1 MGLQTLRR
9 TDGQEHPWTVTAAN
23 NARLVRQVI
32 EEIWN
37 GGDLELADQVFAPD
51 YVNHG
56 GLIPD
61 LVRGPE
67 AIKVSVAVYRLAFP
81 EFRVA
86 VVDLLAQGQTVAL
99 RWAAHRTPGHDGGS
113 DAPDRDPDTLRG
125 MTFGRR
131 DRWPDRGELDVLGDS
146 RGRTARSVAC
156 FLAAPRATR
165 RSDGVISAPCPW
177 RPRAV
182 SKGTP

>member
-9 TDGQEHPWTVTAAN
+9 TDGQESPWTVTAAN

-67 AIKVSVAVYRLAFP
+67 AIKFSVAVYRLAFP

-99 RWAAHRTPGHDGGS
+99 RWTAHRTPGDDGGS
-113 DAPDRDPDTLRG
+113 DTPDRDPDTLRG
-125 MTFGRR
+125 MTFGRLAGDQIVESWTCWETEGAER
-131 DRWPDRGELDVLGDS
+131 LDPS
-146 RGRTARSVAC
+146 RVSWLHQVPPAEATA
-156 FLAAPRATR
+156 
-165 RSDGVISAPCPW
+165 
-177 RPRAV
+177 
-182 SKGTP
+182 

>member
-1 MGLQTLRR
+1 MGLQVLRR
-9 TDGQEHPWTVTAAN
+9 TDGQASPWNVTAAE

-67 AIKVSVAVYRLAFP
+67 AIKFSVAVYRLAFP
-81 EFRVA
+81 AFRVA
-86 VVDLLAQGQTVAL
+86 VVDVLAQGQMVAL
-99 RWAAHRTPGHDGGS
+99 HWTAHRTPGDDGGS

-125 MTFGRR
+125 MTFGR
-131 DRWPDRGELDVLGDS
+131 
-146 RGRTARSVAC
+146 
-156 FLAAPRATR
+156 LAAGQIVESWTCWETG
-165 RSDGVISAPCPW
+165 S
-177 RPRAV
+177 AV
-182 SKGTP
+182 SPAIMRHLQSSARWVA

>member
-1 MGLQTLRR
+1 MGLQVLRR
-9 TDGQEHPWTVTAAN
+9 TDGQASPWPVTAAD

-37 GGDLELADQVFAPD
+37 DGDLELADRLFAPD

-86 VVDLLAQGQTVAL
+86 VVDVLAQGQTVAL
-99 RWAAHRTPGHDGGS
+99 RWTAHRTPGHDGGS
-113 DAPDRDPDTLRG
+113 DTPDRDPDTLRG
-125 MTFGRR
+125 MTFGRLAGDQIVESWTCWETEGAER
-131 DRWPDRGELDVLGDS
+131 LDPS
-146 RGRTARSVAC
+146 RGSWLHQVPPAAATA
-156 FLAAPRATR
+156 
-165 RSDGVISAPCPW
+165 
-177 RPRAV
+177 
-182 SKGTP
+182 

>member
-9 TDGQEHPWTVTAAN
+9 TDGQEHPWQVTAAT

-67 AIKVSVAVYRLAFP
+67 AIKISVALYRLAFP

-113 DAPDRDPDTLRG
+113 DAPDREPDTLRG
-125 MTFGRR
+125 MTFGRMSR
-131 DRWPDRGELDVLGDS
+131 PDRGELDVLGDS
-146 RGRTARSVAC
+146 RGRTTRSVAC
-156 FLAAPRATR
+156 FLAAPRATPPKR
-165 RSDGVISAPCPW
+165 RRDFGTMLLAT
-177 RPRAV
+177 
-182 SKGTP
+182 KGR

>member
-1 MGLQTLRR
+1 MTVRHDRAAHGCHARLQAPGSRSSRPPASVELNRRRRGMGLQTLRR
-9 TDGQEHPWTVTAAN
+9 TDGQEHPWQVTAAN

-61 LVRGPE
+61 LGRGPE
-67 AIKVSVAVYRLAFP
+67 AIKIIVAVSRLAFP

-86 VVDLLAQGQTVAL
+86 VVDLLAQGQT
-99 RWAAHRTPGHDGGS
+99 
-113 DAPDRDPDTLRG
+113 
-125 MTFGRR
+125 
-131 DRWPDRGELDVLGDS
+131 
-146 RGRTARSVAC
+146 
-156 FLAAPRATR
+156 
-165 RSDGVISAPCPW
+165 
-177 RPRAV
+177 
-182 SKGTP
+182 

>member
-9 TDGQEHPWTVTAAN
+9 TSGQESPWTITAAE

-37 GGDLELADQVFAPD
+37 GGDLELADQLFTPD

-67 AIKVSVAVYRLAFP
+67 AIKVSVALYRLAFP
-81 EFRVA
+81 AFRVA

-99 RWAAHRTPGHDGGS
+99 HWAAHRAPGHDGGS
-113 DAPDRDPDTLRG
+113 DAPDGNPDTLRG
-125 MTFGRR
+125 MTFGR
-131 DRWPDRGELDVLGDS
+131 
-146 RGRTARSVAC
+146 
-156 FLAAPRATR
+156 
-165 RSDGVISAPCPW
+165 
-177 RPRAV
+177 V
-182 SKGTP
+182 SGGQ

>member
-9 TDGQEHPWTVTAAN
+9 TSGQENPWTVTAAE
-23 NARLVRQVI
+23 NARRVRQVI

-67 AIKVSVAVYRLAFP
+67 AIKVSVALYRLAYP
-81 EFRVA
+81 AFRVA

-99 RWAAHRTPGHDGGS
+99 RWTAHGVPGHDGGN

-125 MTFGRR
+125 MTFGRLA
-131 DRWPDRGELDVLGDS
+131 DGQVVESWTCWETGEVRKPEFIQRLRAL
-146 RGRTARSVAC
+146 AR
-156 FLAAPRATR
+156 AA
-165 RSDGVISAPCPW
+165 
-177 RPRAV
+177 
-182 SKGTP
+182 

>member
-9 TDGQEHPWTVTAAN
+9 TDGRASPGHVMAAE

-37 GGDLELADQVFAPD
+37 AGDLELADQVFAPD

-67 AIKVSVAVYRLAFP
+67 AIKLSVAMYRLAFP

-86 VVDLLAQGQTVAL
+86 VVDVLAQGQMVAL
-99 RWAAHRTPGHDGGS
+99 RWAAHRTPSDDGGS
-113 DAPDRDPDTLRG
+113 DMSDGEPDTLRG
-125 MTFGRR
+125 MTFGRVSGGQIAES
-131 DRWPDRGELDVLGDS
+131 WMCWELGGTGEPAIMRRIQAL
-146 RGRTARSVAC
+146 AR
-156 FLAAPRATR
+156 RA
-165 RSDGVISAPCPW
+165 
-177 RPRAV
+177 
-182 SKGTP
+182 

>member
-9 TDGQEHPWTVTAAN
+9 TDGQASPWHVTAAT

-37 GGDLELADQVFAPD
+37 AGDLELADQVFAPD

-67 AIKVSVAVYRLAFP
+67 AIKVSVAMYRLAFP

-86 VVDLLAQGQTVAL
+86 VVDVLAQGQMVAL
-99 RWAAHRTPGHDGGS
+99 HWAAYMTRGHDGRN
-113 DAPDRDPDTLRG
+113 DASDRDPDTLRG
-125 MTFGRR
+125 MTFGRVSGGKIAES
-131 DRWPDRGELDVLGDS
+131 WMCWELGGTGEPAIM
-146 RGRTARSVAC
+146 RHIQARAR
-156 FLAAPRATR
+156 RA
-165 RSDGVISAPCPW
+165 
-177 RPRAV
+177 
-182 SKGTP
+182 

>member
-9 TDGQEHPWTVTAAN
+9 TEGQEHPWQVTAAN
-23 NARLVRQVI
+23 NTRLVRQVI

-37 GGDLELADQVFAPD
+37 GGDLALADQVFAPD

-67 AIKVSVAVYRLAFP
+67 AIKFSVAVYRLAFP

-86 VVDLLAQGQTVAL
+86 VVDVLAQGQTVAL
-99 RWAAHRTPGHDGGS
+99 RWTAHRTPVHDGGS
-113 DAPDRDPDTLRG
+113 DTPDRDPDTLRG
-125 MTFGRR
+125 MTFGR
-131 DRWPDRGELDVLGDS
+131 LAGDQIVES
-146 RGRTARSVAC
+146 WTCWEADGARAGAIVHDIRT
-156 FLAAPRATR
+156 LAGWA
-165 RSDGVISAPCPW
+165 
-177 RPRAV
+177 
-182 SKGTP
+182 

>member
-1 MGLQTLRR
+1 MGLQMLRR
-9 TDGQEHPWTVTAAN
+9 TDGQDSPWHVTAAD

-67 AIKVSVAVYRLAFP
+67 AIKLSVALYRLAFP
-81 EFRVA
+81 AFRVA
-86 VVDLLAQGQTVAL
+86 VVDVLAQGQMVAL
-99 RWAAHRTPGHDGGS
+99 RWAAHTTAGHDGGS
-113 DAPDRDPDTLRG
+113 DAPDRDSDTQRG
-125 MTFGRR
+125 MTFGR
-131 DRWPDRGELDVLGDS
+131 V
-146 RGRTARSVAC
+146 
-156 FLAAPRATR
+156 
-165 RSDGVISAPCPW
+165 SDGQIMESWTCRETTGTERLHPSHVSW
-177 RPRAV
+177 RHHGQPAV
-182 SKGTP
+182 ATA

>member
-9 TDGQEHPWTVTAAN
+9 GGGQESPWTVTAAN

-56 GLIPD
+56 GLVPD

-67 AIKVSVAVYRLAFP
+67 AIKFSVAVYRLAFP

-99 RWAAHRTPGHDGGS
+99 RWTAHRTPGHDGGS
-113 DAPDRDPDTLRG
+113 DPPNRDPDTLHG
-125 MTFGRR
+125 MTFGRVR
-131 DRWPDRGELDVLGDS
+131 DGQIMESWTCWETAGAERLDQS
-146 RGRTARSVAC
+146 RVSWLHRVQPTEATA
-156 FLAAPRATR
+156 
-165 RSDGVISAPCPW
+165 
-177 RPRAV
+177 
-182 SKGTP
+182 

>member
-1 MGLQTLRR
+1 MGLQVLRR
-9 TDGQEHPWTVTAAN
+9 TDGQERPWTVTAAT

-67 AIKVSVAVYRLAFP
+67 AIKVSVALYRLAYP
-81 EFRVA
+81 AFRVA

-99 RWAAHRTPGHDGGS
+99 RWAAYRTPSHDGGS
-113 DAPDRDPDTLRG
+113 DVPSRDPDTLRG
-125 MTFGRR
+125 MTFGRVR
-131 DRWPDRGELDVLGDS
+131 DGQIMESWTCWETAEAERRDQSRVSWLHRGQP
-146 RGRTARSVAC
+146 TA
-156 FLAAPRATR
+156 AT
-165 RSDGVISAPCPW
+165 A
-177 RPRAV
+177 
-182 SKGTP
+182 

>member
-9 TDGQEHPWTVTAAN
+9 TDGQDSPWQATAAD

-37 GGDLELADQVFAPD
+37 DGDLELADRLFAPD

-67 AIKVSVAVYRLAFP
+67 SIKVSVALYRLAFP

-86 VVDLLAQGQTVAL
+86 VVDVLAQGHTVAL

-113 DAPDRDPDTLRG
+113 DAPDRDPDTLCG
-125 MTFGRR
+125 MTFGRVSGGQVQESWTCWETAGAEQLDQVR
-131 DRWPDRGELDVLGDS
+131 VSSLSRERAHVPRG
-146 RGRTARSVAC
+146 A
-156 FLAAPRATR
+156 
-165 RSDGVISAPCPW
+165 
-177 RPRAV
+177 
-182 SKGTP
+182 

>member
-9 TDGQEHPWTVTAAN
+9 TDGQASPWHVMAAN

-67 AIKVSVAVYRLAFP
+67 AIKVSVAMYRLAFP
-81 EFRVA
+81 ELRVA
-86 VVDLLAQGQTVAL
+86 VVDVLAQGQMVAL
-99 RWAAHRTPGHDGGS
+99 HWAAHTTRGHDGGS
-113 DAPDRDPDTLRG
+113 DAPDRDPDTLHG
-125 MTFGRR
+125 MTFGRMSGGQIAES
-131 DRWPDRGELDVLGDS
+131 WMCCELGGTGAPAIMRHIQAL
-146 RGRTARSVAC
+146 AR
-156 FLAAPRATR
+156 RA
-165 RSDGVISAPCPW
+165 
-177 RPRAV
+177 
-182 SKGTP
+182 

>member
-9 TDGQEHPWTVTAAN
+9 TDGQEHPWQVTAAN

-37 GGDLELADQVFAPD
+37 AGDLELADQVFAPD
-51 YVNHG
+51 YINHG

-67 AIKVSVAVYRLAFP
+67 AIKISVALYRLAFP
-81 EFRVA
+81 AFRVA
-86 VVDLLAQGQTVAL
+86 VVDLLAQGPSVAL
-99 RWAAHRTPGHDGGS
+99 RWVAHRLPGHDGAS

-125 MTFGRR
+125 MTFARMNAGLIQES
-131 DRWPDRGELDVLGDS
+131 WTCWETAGGEESAIMRHLQ
-146 RGRTARSVAC
+146 ARS
-156 FLAAPRATR
+156 R
-165 RSDGVISAPCPW
+165 R
-177 RPRAV
+177 
-182 SKGTP
+182 T